1 LCGKLFKSVGR
12 HIQHSHDLTIEEY
25 KELIGLNKFT
35 PLVCENTSMK
45 MRENYQLLS
54 NEEKELMSIQL
65 QNLLIAKANLELIL
79 QTGNQIFK
87 SSISK

>member
-1 LCGKLFKSVGR
+1 MKNLTLTLIIEELDEFIANTQS
-12 HIQHSHDLTIEEY
+12 DLT
-25 KELIGLNKFT
+25 KDW
-35 PLVCENTSMK
+35 
-45 MRENYQLLS
+45 

-87 SSISK
+87 SSIRK